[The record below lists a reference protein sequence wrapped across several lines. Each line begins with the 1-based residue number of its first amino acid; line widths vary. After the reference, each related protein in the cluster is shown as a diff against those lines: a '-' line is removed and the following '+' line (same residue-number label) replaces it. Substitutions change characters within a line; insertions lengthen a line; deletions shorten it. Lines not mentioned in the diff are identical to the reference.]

1 MAIQTAKIGL
11 VALGLALLTGC
22 QAAGPMT
29 KIPYVS
35 QWLENSTVVFER
47 VFSDDDN
54 RLTFALGSA
63 DLDEATARPL
73 LTPFVEGIQEVENG
87 FIIVEGYTDTTGSAA
102 VNDRLSRQRAK
113 AVKRVLVGMGV
124 DPVQVKALG
133 HGERNPIAD
142 NVSPEGRAK
151 NRRVEVAL
159 VKS

>member
-1 MAIQTAKIGL
+1 M
-11 VALGLALLTGC
+11 
-22 QAAGPMT
+22 
-29 KIPYVS
+29 
-35 QWLENSTVVFER
+35 
-47 VFSDDDN
+47 
-54 RLTFALGSA
+54 
-63 DLDEATARPL
+63 
-73 LTPFVEGIQEVENG
+73 
-87 FIIVEGYTDTTGSAA
+87 EGYTDTTGSAA